1 MPPDFAFDLTFL
13 AIALLNHKIFSKDF
27 CLLFHL
33 DSTIHK
39 IFKPQ
44 QIFNDIIH
52 KHLLRT

>member
-1 MPPDFAFDLTFL
+1 MTFL